1 MTSKRAYL
9 LTIILLCLLS
19 VGIFVSTF
27 FAFKILTHESN
38 KLVAAKLQN
47 QLLDEQQSALLAANK
62 SAEKYAKLDS
72 IARAIVPQDKDQ
84 ARAVREI
91 VKIADE
97 SGVKLGIIS
106 FPASTLG
113 AAKPK
118 SAAGTTTPSTGTAIA
133 PTETQVKPVTGIP
146 GVYVMEITIT
156 QDSSRPITYAK
167 LLDFMQK
174 LENNRRTA
182 QVSDVTIQPTTQ
194 NRNLLSFSMIVNAYI
209 KP

>member
-1 MTSKRAYL
+1 MNSKRAYL
-9 LTIILLCLLS
+9 LTLGVLCVLCVS
-19 VGIFVSTF
+19 IFATTF
-27 FAFKILTHESN
+27 YAFKILKQESD
-38 KLVAAKLQN
+38 KLVESKLQN
-47 QLLDEQQSALLAANK
+47 QLLDEQQSALVSANK
-62 SAEKYAKLDS
+62 SAEKYAKLND
-72 IARAIVPQDKDQ
+72 IARTIVPQDKDQ

-91 VKIADE
+91 VKIAEE

-118 SAAGTTTPSTGTAIA
+118 AAAGASATPSTVVTPA
-133 PTETQVKPVTGIP
+133 ETQVKPVTGIP

-167 LLDFMQK
+167 LLEFMER

-182 QVSDVTIQPTTQ
+182 QVSDVTIQPTAQ